1 MDEAAFVDALIAAL
15 PEAFPDRERYVYE
28 DGMLSYPALGDA
40 LIWLE
45 DHAIRIRLL
54 PRRAFV
60 RRGREDAMRRFWD
73 FVEEQAVAGAGDTE
87 LENLLAIECFEGVGW
102 VEDLGEYLGPRTR
115 ELLAEAQVTLASANG
130 QIGRWAD
137 DSQRR

>member
-1 MDEAAFVDALIAAL
+1 MDEEAFVDALIAAL
-15 PEAFPDRERYVYE
+15 PEAFPDRGRYVDE
-28 DGMLSYPALGDA
+28 EGALAYPALGDA
-40 LIWLE
+40 RIWLE
-45 DHAIRIRLL
+45 DHAIRVHHMPL
-54 PRRAFV
+54 RASV
-60 RRGREDAMRRFWD
+60 RSGSEDVLRRFWR
-73 FVEEQAVAGAGDTE
+73 FVEEQAVAGAGDTQ

-115 ELLAEAQVTLASANG
+115 ELLADAQVTLASANG